1 MKIYCGIGSRV
12 SPPNI
17 LAKMEAIGKLLGEAG
32 WLLRSG
38 GASGADEHFEKGA
51 DSVYGAKE
59 IYLPWRGFNGGNSS
73 LHNPSKEAQTLAAT
87 IHPAWHNCSSGARKL
102 HARNCHQVL
111 GKGLDLPVDVVIC
124 WTKDGAVVGGTS
136 TAIRLAIKF
145 NIPIINLAT
154 NDITPEEIL
163 NTY

>member
-1 MKIYCGIGSRV
+1 MKIYAGIGSRSV
-12 SPPNI
+12 PPNI
-17 LAKMEAIGKLLGEAG
+17 IEKMTAIGKALGEAG

-38 GASGADEHFEKGA
+38 GASGSDLAFESGC
-51 DSVYGAKE
+51 DMISGAKE
-59 IYLPWRGFNGGNSS
+59 IYLPWRNFNGSNSS
-73 LHNPSKEAQTLAAT
+73 LYSPSKEAETLAAS

-111 GKGLDLPVDVVIC
+111 GKGLDLPCDLICC
-124 WTKDGAVVGGTS
+124 WTKNGAIVGGT
-136 TAIRLAIKF
+136 ALALKLGAKY

-154 NDITPEEIL
+154 NDITIEEIL